1 MAQAAAAA
9 NTGVQPADEEMR
21 WLCRVRETLEQAS
34 AEELGAA
41 ARVFDVPRT
50 LRDTKPEAYA
60 PQHFALGPYHHQAR
74 PELKDMER
82 YKLAAAKRAE
92 RLFAGGRKVGHLVQR
107 LMGLQ
112 AEMRGRT
119 TGYSISATRPWRGL
133 WPSTPASCSTS
144 SRTTTA
150 TRPRTWCP
158 RRPTGS
164 TPRCAT
170 P

>member
-1 MAQAAAAA
+1 MAQEAAAA

-34 AEELGAA
+34 PEELGSA

-82 YKLAAAKRAE
+82 YKLAAAKRADA
-92 RLFAGGRKVGHLVQR
+92 RSGTSCSASWASRPRCG
-107 LMGLQ
+107 
-112 AEMRGRT
+112 GRT
-119 TGYSISATRPWRGL
+119 TGYSISATRPWRG
-133 WPSTPASCSTS
+133 
-144 SRTTTA
+144 
-150 TRPRTWCP
+150 
-158 RRPTGS
+158 
-164 TPRCAT
+164 
-170 P
+170 